1 VSHYVHVVQHFF
13 DQLAAVGWAT
23 LGVACGLHVV
33 RLLLRSWA
41 WKNILAA
48 AFPGPRRV
56 RWRHVVGAYLAGV
69 GLNSILPARAGDA
82 LRAYLIKHRVA
93 ESTYPTIA
101 STLVVET
108 LFDSFVGAVLLFWAI
123 ASRKLP
129 GVQVLSRFPSIDWGW
144 PIDHPRLA
152 AMIGGLVVLA
162 LIVLGVRGARQVAD
176 FRQRVAEGFAILRR
190 PRRRYLR
197 EVVSWQAGSWLFR
210 LASIYFFLEAFHV
223 QPSLEDVFLIQA
235 VLSLSTIVPFTP
247 GGAGTQQALLVYVLR
262 RQRGL
267 VLSFSVGM
275 NIATVVVNVVLGFTS
290 IGLML
295 RTLRWRRMLEHER
308 AADAPVEH

>member
-1 VSHYVHVVQHFF
+1 MSHYVHLVQHFF
-13 DQLAAVGWAT
+13 DQLAAVGWTA

-48 AFPGPRRV
+48 AFPGKGRV
-56 RWRHVVGAYLAGV
+56 RWRHVVGAYFAGV

-82 LRAYLIKHRVA
+82 LRAYLIKRRVA
-93 ESTYPTIA
+93 ESTYPSIA

-108 LFDSFVGAVLLFWAI
+108 LFDSFVGLALLLWAI
-123 ASRKLP
+123 ASGKLP
-129 GVQVLSRFPSIDWGW
+129 GVHLLSRFPSIDWGW
-144 PIDHPRLA
+144 PIDHPKA
-152 AMIGGLVVLA
+152 AAIIGGLVVL
-162 LIVLGVRGARQVAD
+162 VLVVLAIRGARKVAD
-176 FRQRVAEGFAILRR
+176 FRRRVADGFAILRR
-190 PRRRYLR
+190 PWRRYLG
-197 EVVSWQAGSWLFR
+197 EVVAWQAASWVFR

-223 QPSLEDVFLIQA
+223 QPSLAEVVLVQV

-275 NIATVVVNVVLGFTS
+275 NITTVAVNVLLGFAS
-290 IGLML
+290 IALML
-295 RTLRWRRMLEHER
+295 RTLRWRRALERDR
-308 AADAPVEH
+308 ATGHSA